1 MGKESFS
8 FKQFVVRHD
17 RCGQKVGT
25 DGVLLGAWANG
36 GKRILD
42 IGTGSGLIALMMA
55 QRFPQAAIVGVE
67 IDDEAYSQ
75 ACDNVAESMFHHRIS
90 LYHNALQD
98 FSSGYKFDSVVSNP
112 PFFVDSL
119 KSVGERRT
127 CARHTEHL
135 SFHDLI
141 VCSEKLMD
149 ENSDLSLIVPTDVV
163 EQIVAQAALVGLR
176 LSRRC
181 DVKTV
186 ERKAPKRS
194 LLELTN
200 RRNVVYSFEV
210 QLLNASDGSRSEW
223 YQRLTQDFYL

>member
-1 MGKESFS
+1 MGKDSFS

-55 QRFPQAAIVGVE
+55 QRFLQAAVTGIE
-67 IDDEAYSQ
+67 IDEEACKQ
-75 ACDNVAESMFHHRIS
+75 ACENVRESKFYHRIS
-90 LYHNALQD
+90 LFHSPLQS
-98 FSSGYKFDSVVSNP
+98 FSFDEKFDSIVSNP

-119 KSVGERRT
+119 KAAEVQRT
-127 CARHTEHL
+127 NARHTDSL
-135 SFHDLI
+135 SFRDLI
-141 VCSEKLMD
+141 VCSERLMGED
-149 ENSDLSLIVPTDVV
+149 STLSLIVPTDAV
-163 EQIVAQAALVGLR
+163 EPIVAQAALVGLR

-223 YQRLTQDFYL
+223 YHRLTKDFYL